1 MDRIYVKDLLTA
13 GSYPDAGIQFYAL
26 AQPAMQNGQNIYI
39 DMTDVTAIPT
49 TFMNVSFGRIINEY
63 GKQQAKERLKF
74 FNITRAQLERIKRYF
89 DTYE

>member
-1 MDRIYVKDLLTA
+1 MDRIYVKDLLTG
-13 GSYPDAGIQFYAL
+13 GSYPEAGTKFYAL
-26 AQPAMQNGQNIYI
+26 AYPSMQQGQTIYV

-49 TFMNVSFGRIINEY
+49 TFMNVSFGQMIKEY

-74 FNITRAQLERIKRYF
+74 LNITKSQLERIKRYF